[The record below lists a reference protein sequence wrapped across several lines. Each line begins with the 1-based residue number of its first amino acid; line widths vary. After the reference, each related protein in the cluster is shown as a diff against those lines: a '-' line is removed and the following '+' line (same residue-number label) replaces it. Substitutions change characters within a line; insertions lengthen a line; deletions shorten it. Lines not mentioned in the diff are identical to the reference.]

1 MNRRVY
7 AYVSIYPFLYAHTR
21 ILIRTYAYTFT
32 HIRVYLYEHTRIHTC
47 IRTYAYIYTRIMCV
61 FWLMY
66 IWVVLYAK
74 KSQWLLDVHY
84 LSLLAMY
91 HSLCYFYYLISQS
104 WILLWML
111 PHVFSLHATGTLQ
124 LNVTMI
130 CSSCFRLCVFFS
142 FCINK
147 GCHSI

>member
-7 AYVSIYPFLYAHTR
+7 AYVSIYPFLYAHMR

-32 HIRVYLYEHTRIHTC
+32 HIRVYLYEHTRIH

-66 IWVVLYAK
+66 IWVVLYTK

>member
-32 HIRVYLYEHTRIHTC
+32 HIRVYLYEHTRIH